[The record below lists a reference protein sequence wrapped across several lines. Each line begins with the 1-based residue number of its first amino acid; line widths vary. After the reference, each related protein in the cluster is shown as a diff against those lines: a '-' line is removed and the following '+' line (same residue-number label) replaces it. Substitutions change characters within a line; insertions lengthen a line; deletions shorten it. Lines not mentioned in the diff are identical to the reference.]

1 MQTKEDAFVTIE
13 SPVQRF
19 DDQKVFIIKMI
30 IKLMV
35 KFRYS
40 LISGLLCVIPIHA
53 GGQDVATQFPWMA
66 GSSVYT
72 GFLLNHHNNMRIL
85 NEATPYIF
93 EIFIA
98 KPTDGEKEWQ
108 SFYRHPLYG
117 VSCMMLNTGSP
128 SYLGKAHAVYQFM
141 NFSLNDAAR
150 TVNLNLRVGTGIA
163 YVEKKFDRF
172 DNYKNRAISTHWNVL
187 LSFRMECK
195 LRVAPP
201 LYLSGGW
208 GLTHISNGAF
218 TKPNAGL
225 NYITVFAGA
234 NYAFGKER
242 IMKPVELNEYD
253 IDRKWYYTLYLSG
266 GVKSYTI
273 NDDMQYAAWGLSLE
287 ASRSHLAF
295 TRFSGA
301 LDLFYDTSDYF
312 FLLEKEMR
320 TSKIQT
326 VKPALAAGYEFLFG
340 ALSARVQ
347 MGGYL
352 YAKNTDYGRLYQR
365 LALSYT
371 LTRRLNIRFGLKTHW
386 GQADYIELSVGYR
399 IR

>member
-1 MQTKEDAFVTIE
+1 M
-13 SPVQRF
+13 S
-19 DDQKVFIIKMI
+19 
-30 IKLMV
+30 

-40 LISGLLCVIPIHA
+40 LIFWLFCLIPVRV
-53 GGQDVATQFPWMA
+53 GGQDATTQIPWIA
-66 GSSVYT
+66 GSSVHT

-85 NEATPYIF
+85 NETTPYAL

-98 KPTDGEKEWQ
+98 RSTGGEKTWQ
-108 SFYRHPLYG
+108 SFYHNPLYG
-117 VSCMMLNTGSP
+117 VSCMILNTGSP
-128 SYLGKAHAVYQFM
+128 SYLGKAHAVYPFM
-141 NFSLNDAAR
+141 NFYLTGAHR
-150 TVNLNLRVGTGIA
+150 TVNLNLRVGTGVA

-172 DNYKNRAISTHWNVL
+172 ENYKNRAISTHWNVL
-187 LSFRMECK
+187 ISLRMEG
-195 LRVAPP
+195 RVWVAPP
-201 LYLSGGW
+201 LYLSGGC

-218 TKPNAGL
+218 RKPNTGL

-234 NYAFGKER
+234 GYAFGKE
-242 IMKPVELNEYD
+242 KLTEPVDLNNYD
-253 IDRKWYYTLYLSG
+253 ADRKWHYTVYLSG

-273 NDDMQYAAWGLSLE
+273 NDDTQYAAWGLSLE

-301 LDLFYDTSDYF
+301 LDLFYDTSDYAV
-312 FLLEKEMR
+312 LLEKEMK
-320 TSKIQT
+320 TGKIQT

-340 ALSARVQ
+340 ALSAHVQ

-352 YAKNTDYGRLYQR
+352 YTKNTDYGWVYQR

-371 LTRRLNIRFGLKTHW
+371 LSRRMNIRFGLKTHW
-386 GQADYIELSVGYR
+386 GQADYIELSFGYR